1 MKLSPTTAAGET
13 FSCEADFQD
22 SVTAVVDECKKLFEK
37 DAESIAL
44 FEWMEQRTAHGAHS
58 ASFVWVVG
66 MRQPL
71 RLGLIYQPTRLQMAL
86 SRTVIDENG
95 RTWGTLEPQEISV
108 SQFLKDRVNSIV
120 TAGAGFG
127 KSTFMHAIFRRWLR
141 GTPVMPLMLTLL
153 ASDEVKPLCGC

>member
-1 MKLSPTTAAGET
+1 MNLSPPPAAGET

-22 SVTAVVDECKKLFEK
+22 SVTAVLDKCKKLFDK

-71 RLGLIYQPTRLQMAL
+71 PLGLSYQPPRPQMAL

-95 RTWGTLEPQEISV
+95 RTG
-108 SQFLKDRVNSIV
+108 
-120 TAGAGFG
+120 
-127 KSTFMHAIFRRWLR
+127 STR
-141 GTPVMPLMLTLL
+141 
-153 ASDEVKPLCGC
+153 